1 MDSKINVLKTECDK
15 ILNDIEKID
24 NARAILSE
32 YEILY
37 DSYLCNETINNLY
50 SKLSELNIKIID
62 CVDEYK
68 NVQNVGM

>member
-1 MDSKINVLKTECDK
+1 MDSNINVLKAERNK

-37 DSYLCNETINNLY
+37 DSYSCNEIIDNLY

-62 CVDEYK
+62 CEDECKY
-68 NVQNVGM
+68 